1 MERVN
6 YFVKQGILEVSEDHL
21 QAKIVNTE
29 KSMALIEFFSQ
40 LVKPLIDSYSITL
53 TAVEQLCGKNLVIK
67 QKTLVKELH
76 VGLKRLYAKGNI
88 PTLHSC
94 LKETIKSAL
103 ERFEQMGL
111 LETTTYKTKKGNMT
125 VFLRSP
131 AESVNPISKLLDQMH
146 QHRHISKAD

>member
-53 TAVEQLCGKNLVIK
+53 TAVE
-67 QKTLVKELH
+67 
-76 VGLKRLYAKGNI
+76 
-88 PTLHSC
+88 
-94 LKETIKSAL
+94 
-103 ERFEQMGL
+103 
-111 LETTTYKTKKGNMT
+111 
-125 VFLRSP
+125 
-131 AESVNPISKLLDQMH
+131 
-146 QHRHISKAD
+146 